1 MAKNIYDAR
10 FDMPDTLTVRQQLAI
25 RNRITRAQVRGSD
38 LIPLWWEIGKEL
50 MTGWSSDSVPD
61 PTAVDL
67 DTETNPAVA
76 NVVWEAALM
85 VADWF
90 HSLGNVEKNS

>member
-1 MAKNIYDAR
+1 MAKNTFDAR
-10 FDMPDTLTVRQQLAI
+10 FDMPDKLTVRQQLAI
-25 RNRITRAQVRGSD
+25 RNRIMRSQVGGAD

-67 DTETNPAVA
+67 DTETDPDVA

-85 VADWF
+85 VANWF
-90 HSLGNVEKNS
+90 NHLGDVEKNS